1 VSRFFKIESWNS
13 ELGGQDLFAA
23 DREQTFSF
31 NVSAQSELCT
41 HPALILLKSLPAV
54 KFFDFF
60 FPHGISAS
68 GDPNTETF
76 LKH

>member
-1 VSRFFKIESWNS
+1 MSRFFKIESWNS

-60 FPHGISAS
+60 FPHGI
-68 GDPNTETF
+68 
-76 LKH
+76 